1 MTVKSAGRR
10 KIGAQ
15 PDIEEGAVVAALR
28 KLPPNDRLEV
38 LRYIEYLDYKA
49 NMAHNVVAEDR
60 ALWAAVE
67 VNQQFR
73 SRHPDDELEVFET
86 GADFLEATTDL

>member
-1 MTVKSAGRR
+1 MTIKMAGTR
-10 KIGAQ
+10 KMGSQ
-15 PDIEEGAVVAALR
+15 PDVEEGVVVAALR

-49 NMAHNVVAEDR
+49 NVARNVVAEDR

-67 VNQQFR
+67 VNQ
-73 SRHPDDELEVFET
+73 E
-86 GADFLEATTDL
+86 